1 MAIFGEIGLSGE
13 IRAVNLMDLRVK
25 EAAKLGFKKVLM
37 PKSIKKKNLPD
48 LGIKIIEIGHLQD
61 LINMFMK

>member
-1 MAIFGEIGLSGE
+1 
-13 IRAVNLMDLRVK
+13 MDLRVK